1 MKSYKVIKPFFKL
14 SDKKNYAIGD
24 TIELSD
30 SDAKAMDWYVI
41 VNKEP
46 YSESEEGTKGIVYRK
61 TPEEADKEIKKA
73 NKKIK

>member
-14 SDKKNYAIGD
+14 SEKKNYEIGD
-24 TIELSD
+24 TIELSAE
-30 SDAKAMDWYVI
+30 DAKAMDWYV
-41 VNKEP
+41 VDNKEP